1 MGRLL
6 RSTSVAALSLV
17 ALGLPA
23 VAQETDQELRKEIEA
38 LREGQKQIQKELAE
52 IKRLLSTQRKAAP
65 AGPNVKDKVFDLGDN
80 PVKGE
85 QTARLTLVEFTDYQ

>member
-1 MGRLL
+1 MGRLFTP
-6 RSTSVAALSLV
+6 TSIVAMSLV

-23 VAQETDQELRKEIEA
+23 FAQETDQKLQEEIKV
-38 LREGQKQIQKELAE
+38 LQQGQEQIKKELAE

-65 AGPNVKDKVFDLGDN
+65 AGPDVKDKVFDLGDN